1 MSTILELKLPL
12 LTLAMLPGAAQLDTA
27 HVDESR
33 PVLKS
38 SSNVG
43 VDATGGG
50 PLRTLLWF
58 WAGIPIANKTDK
70 SATISLFITPPPQN
84 FHSVQFPSQFIP
96 LNRHVYATDS
106 TEQAKLKEWTGWA
119 ARQADRLDPLTASP
133 ASIVDEKEKVVRKLQ
148 SVQRL
153 TASERKQNVFLLVKR
168 CHLCL

>member
-12 LTLAMLPGAAQLDTA
+12 LTLAMLPGAAQLDTT

-43 VDATGGG
+43 VEATGGG

-70 SATISLFITPPPQN
+70 SATISLFIIPPPQN

-96 LNRHVYATDS
+96 LNRHATDS

-119 ARQADRLDPLTASP
+119 ARQADRLD
-133 ASIVDEKEKVVRKLQ
+133 
-148 SVQRL
+148 RL
-153 TASERKQNVFLLVKR
+153 TAGGPTAVPPRKDRIFLDVVDQTL
-168 CHLCL
+168 

>member
-12 LTLAMLPGAAQLDTA
+12 LTLAMLPGAAQLDTT

-70 SATISLFITPPPQN
+70 SVTISLFITPPLCRI
-84 FHSVQFPSQFIP
+84 FIRSISITVYP
-96 LNRHVYATDS
+96 TQQACLCDRLNRASKT
-106 TEQAKLKEWTGWA
+106 QGM
-119 ARQADRLDPLTASP
+119 DRLGCTARAP
-133 ASIVDEKEKVVRKLQ
+133 IDCTGAAVEIAAVAD
-148 SVQRL
+148 
-153 TASERKQNVFLLVKR
+153 LLFSTQ
-168 CHLCL
+168 